1 MYGYYYWPLTE
12 QSSPYQS
19 CCCYP
24 HQLVRFCHFFIWGQ
38 NSVVLMSVPRIH
50 KGEEKVVCCFGG
62 FFVCVVW
69 WIFVCCGFFFVL
81 LCLCGA
87 LSTATWVMWSLPLCC
102 FKMISGFHGNCGTWS
117 SKFQSNFQALLSE
130 PVTNCKCERNLLAI
144 LHSCKNMHGSSVEA
158 ALPFEGL
165 RAEALSLPLPTYR
178 QRAWPQPRTGALGE
192 EFSLPAASSSCSFWG
207 GAASSS
213 CSCRESV
220 TYRNILSFPRLLWA
234 TVVMTPLYW
243 DEGWLML
250 SIHVQNFHWKPLGVQ
265 LSRG

>member
-1 MYGYYYWPLTE
+1 MYGYYYWPLTK

-38 NSVVLMSVPRIH
+38 NSAVLMSAPRIH
-50 KGEEKVVCCFGG
+50 KGEEKAVCCFGG

-102 FKMISGFHGNCGTWS
+102 FKMISGFHGNCGTWT

-130 PVTNCKCERNLLAI
+130 PVTNCKCERNPLAI
-144 LHSCKNMHGSSVEA
+144 LHSCKNLHGSSVEA
-158 ALPFEGL
+158 VLPFEGL

-178 QRAWPQPRTGALGE
+178 QRAWPQPRSGALGRNFLCQPHPVPVASGE
-192 EFSLPAASSSCSFWG
+192 ALLLLPVPVENQSHT
-207 GAASSS
+207 
-213 CSCRESV
+213 E
-220 TYRNILSFPRLLWA
+220 TYWVF
-234 TVVMTPLYW
+234 
-243 DEGWLML
+243 
-250 SIHVQNFHWKPLGVQ
+250 
-265 LSRG
+265 RG